1 MEKPREE
8 DIKRVRNC
16 QNCQINGDG
25 PACVMCELDELF
37 QVRHIMPDI
46 DSPLSIGVY
55 NLVTVVFIFC
65 LHQEY
70 EARLFRLNKVHG
82 GTISAEEAVDL
93 QKKNSALN
101 RFYWNLSQPNKT
113 SSATTTEY
121 EELKKRDVRDKVVV
135 GYFVAV

>member
-1 MEKPREE
+1 MDALETSRKVLLDQLLEIDQTMEKPREE

-65 LHQEY
+65 LH
-70 EARLFRLNKVHG
+70 
-82 GTISAEEAVDL
+82 
-93 QKKNSALN
+93 
-101 RFYWNLSQPNKT
+101 
-113 SSATTTEY
+113 
-121 EELKKRDVRDKVVV
+121 
-135 GYFVAV
+135 